1 MKKSSS
7 KPESKTTDTSAKTE
21 SATAVASPPGR
32 GPSAASFARQSY
44 DYIMKRI
51 FEGELKPGDEINRKG
66 LASELGISI
75 APVSEAVLQL
85 QSEGFLEISP
95 RRQTRVR
102 IVTKEE
108 VRGLL
113 ILREAMECQAAR
125 LYCGS
130 RLIARKDDL
139 LQLGRRVDNT
149 DVGTKENELAEMRF
163 HQSLVDLVECELL
176 SDQFRKIMRRK
187 VFMKINIIVPWD
199 VQPPLDSHERL
210 VLHFVDDD
218 PDAAEASMR
227 EHLQRGRERILR

>member
-1 MKKSSS
+1 MKKITKRMSSPS
-7 KPESKTTDTSAKTE
+7 TGEPSTGTAI
-21 SATAVASPPGR
+21 ATPPGR
-32 GPSAASFARQSY
+32 AGGDTSFARQSY

-51 FEGELKPGDEINRKG
+51 FDGELKPGDEINRKG

-85 QSEGFLEISP
+85 ESEGFLEISP

-125 LYCGS
+125 LYCGA
-130 RLIARKDDL
+130 RLIARKDEL
-139 LQLGRRVDNT
+139 LELGRRVDHT
-149 DVGTKENELAEMRF
+149 DVGTKENELAEMKF

-210 VLHFVDDD
+210 VLQFVDDD